1 MADSEEQAI
10 FVVQVTRQL
19 NSKPFG
25 NQSMN
30 KTYRSEPS
38 KTTSSKR
45 RALTPRGS
53 GRGKDPLARNHRAS

>member
-1 MADSEEQAI
+1 MAESEEHAI
-10 FVVQVTRQL
+10 IVVLVTTL
-19 NSKPFG
+19 NSKPYW
-25 NQSMN
+25 NKSMN
-30 KTYRSEPS
+30 KTYAAKPS